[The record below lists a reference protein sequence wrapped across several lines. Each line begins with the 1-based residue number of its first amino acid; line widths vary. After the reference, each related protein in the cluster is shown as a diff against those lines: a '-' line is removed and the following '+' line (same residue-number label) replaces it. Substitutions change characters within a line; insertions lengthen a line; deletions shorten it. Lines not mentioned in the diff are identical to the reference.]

1 MLNKT
6 QEGMKEELVNE
17 IAQGSD
23 LDTIKDN
30 SHEWIDGWIP
40 VYNNRIIEEWQNMPS
55 EYDNRGANELGY
67 NDSELDIVRLMSLD
81 LYLYYTDLFNEVI
94 EEMEEDIAHDTEE
107 VSA

>member
-1 MLNKT
+1 MLNTT
-6 QEGMKEELVNE
+6 QENMKEELVNE
-17 IAQGSD
+17 ITRGSS
-23 LDTIKDN
+23 LDEIKDR
-30 SHEWIDGWIP
+30 SHEWIDGYLP

-67 NDSELDIVRLMSLD
+67 GDSELDIVRLMSLD

-94 EEMEEDIAHDTEE
+94 EDMEEDYAHDEE